1 MYIHVRV
8 VAPFLVT
15 KCVLGDTTD
24 VGSLPL
30 LTPLKSDVL
39 VLQVLQQ
46 LPSKSDIIE
55 KVSMAIDQQELYD
68 GLIAKFNAT
77 LNEAKTETRVR
88 ACDIMG
94 RINFP
99 KLLAINNVQ
108 RNSVNCLVLSGIS

>member
-8 VAPFLVT
+8 AAPFLVT

-24 VGSLPL
+24 VGSMRL

-88 ACDIMG
+88 ACDVTG
-94 RINFP
+94 
-99 KLLAINNVQ
+99 LTGYSLA
-108 RNSVNCLVLSGIS
+108 RTISN

>member
-24 VGSLPL
+24 VGSVRL

-88 ACDIMG
+88 ACDVMG
-94 RINFP
+94 RIDFP
-99 KLLAINNVQ
+99 KQLSINSVQ
-108 RNSVNCLVLSGIS
+108 RNSVNCLVLPGIS